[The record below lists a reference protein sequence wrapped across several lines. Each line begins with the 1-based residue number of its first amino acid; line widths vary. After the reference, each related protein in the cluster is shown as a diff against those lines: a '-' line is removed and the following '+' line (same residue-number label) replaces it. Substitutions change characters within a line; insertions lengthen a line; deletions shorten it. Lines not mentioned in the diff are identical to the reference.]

1 MFGYDFWKYA
11 YDAGWATAD
20 QIREAC
26 DLGGITP
33 AERDQILGIEVDP
46 EPLPEEPI
54 DPEEP
59 TEPEQP
65 EADGES
71 PAGVEENAG

>member
-11 YDAGWATAD
+11 YDVGWATAD

-26 DLGGITP
+26 ALGGITP

-46 EPLPEEPI
+46 EPLPEPV

-65 EADGES
+65 IDGEES
-71 PAGVEENAG
+71 PAEEGESAR

>member
-11 YDAGWATAD
+11 YDVGWATAD

-26 DLGGITP
+26 ELGGITP

-46 EPLPEEPI
+46 EPI

-65 EADGES
+65 EDGEES
-71 PAGVEENAG
+71 PAEEEESAG